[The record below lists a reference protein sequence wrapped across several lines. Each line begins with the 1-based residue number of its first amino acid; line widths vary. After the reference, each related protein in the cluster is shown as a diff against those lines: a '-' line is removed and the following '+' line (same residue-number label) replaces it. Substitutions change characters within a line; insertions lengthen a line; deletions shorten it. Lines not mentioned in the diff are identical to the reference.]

1 MSAAVA
7 VSHPWPDEGEWRG
20 DAACRTMDPS
30 IFYPVPV
37 GNSSAVKAARRLVD
51 PYAAARVVCASC
63 PVADECPSFALAI
76 RDREGMYGGKNPDE
90 RGRIQRQRWDGG
102 R

>member
-1 MSAAVA
+1 MSPAVA
-7 VSHPWPDEGEWRG
+7 VSHPWPDDDEWRA

-51 PYAAARVVCASC
+51 PYAAARAVCSSC
-63 PVADECPSFALAI
+63 PVADECLSFALAI
-76 RDREGMYGGKNPDE
+76 RDREGMYGGKSPDE
-90 RGRIQRQRWDGG
+90 RRRILRRRWGAGR
-102 R
+102 